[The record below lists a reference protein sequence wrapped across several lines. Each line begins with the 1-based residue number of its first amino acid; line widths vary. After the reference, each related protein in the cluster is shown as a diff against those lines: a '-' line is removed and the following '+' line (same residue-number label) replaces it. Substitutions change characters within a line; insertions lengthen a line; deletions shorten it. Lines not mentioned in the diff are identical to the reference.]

1 LFGRKTRAFRIITP
15 SDVERRGTQ
24 LNILLK
30 PGRLEALSELSEEG
44 IVADKRKLEVIR
56 MAPVPLYNTYEEIW
70 RFVEIFKRDLKKC
83 D

>member
-1 LFGRKTRAFRIITP
+1 LFGRKTRTFRIITP

-30 PGRLEALSELSEEG
+30 PGRLEALSELSEG
-44 IVADKRKLEVIR
+44 IVADKMKLEVIH
-56 MAPVPLYNTYEEIW
+56 MTPVPLYNTYEEIW
-70 RFVEIFKRDLKKC
+70 RFVEIFKRGLKKC